1 MFQGSASS
9 SSNQLAYYQHGFAP
23 NTIHDYGYNQAPDKL
38 ASSSTSKKSGAD
50 LIKYKN
56 MTDSAVATEDSGS
69 GKKAETAVSDFEY
82 NQKLDDDQNSMDSST
97 SSSASSESDN
107 PEKIKEAIRR
117 FAEGTKT
124 NQDAINKSQNRK
136 ASVNDS
142 GMEFDLLKV
151 DLGGLKG

>member
-1 MFQGSASS
+1 MFQGGASSSSS
-9 SSNQLAYYQHGFAP
+9 SSNQLPYYQHGFAP
-23 NTIHDYGYNQAPDKL
+23 NTIHDYGYNQPTEK
-38 ASSSTSKKSGAD
+38 SSSTKKSGVD

-56 MTDSAVATEDSGS
+56 MTDSAVASAEDGGS
-69 GKKAETAVSDFEY
+69 SKKSEINSAIVSDFEY

-124 NQDAINKSQNRK
+124 SQEAIKKSINRK
-136 ASVNDS
+136 ASMD
-142 GMEFDLLKV
+142 
-151 DLGGLKG
+151 DLGMYCSR